1 MDKIQPIGIPHFN
14 ELFNGGMPHG
24 STVLVAGPSG
34 AGKTMFCVHWLFAG
48 YQECNEEGLYI
59 SLTEPV
65 NKLMSHQSK
74 NSFYNEQF
82 VQDKKIQFRDLRTV
96 LENHELD
103 NKALNKDDIRTIVD
117 KIGNMVL
124 DCGAERVI
132 VDSITA
138 LCYRLQTPDLIRH
151 FIFTLGTTLAYLDA
165 TVLLTSEVTDQ
176 LNSVFGTEEFI
187 CDGILRFNYKQN
199 GQRSFRIIK
208 LRGHEYDD
216 TETEFT
222 ITSNGLQLYPNKTI
236 ARSYNVSSQ
245 QLPTGMSGLDT
256 MTNGGYR
263 QGTSVVISGPSGSG
277 KTIITLHGIQAAL
290 AAGKKVLYSTFGQS
304 EAEILQTT
312 SAFSWNWQEAI
323 QNGQLRI
330 VSSNPVAPYL
340 SAHMQQLEQS
350 ITANN
355 WNMLVIDSLNALC
368 NHYTD
373 QDFFAAY
380 ERLSTYCKHQ
390 QVTLLGTTDENELI
404 PNGGTQPAVNIS
416 ALCDGIM
423 VLKFI
428 EADGD
433 LRHGVWI
440 VKMRGGEHAKTM
452 MELTIT
458 SHGALVTDGFSGY
471 DGVLSGSAHK
481 VSIGEQDKL
490 QSLFLEEFGAEGEG
504 LFMEQKAVGLQ
515 FSDIQAFSESLK
527 NAGIFTADEQA
538 AFLERAKEIVS

>member
-14 ELFNGGMPHG
+14 ELFKGGMPHG

-48 YQECNEEGLYI
+48 YKECNEEGLYI

-65 NKLMSHQSK
+65 NKLISHQSK
-74 NSFYNEQF
+74 NSFYDEQA
-82 VQDKKIQFRDLRTV
+82 VQDNKIQFRDLRTV
-96 LENHELD
+96 LEDHELD
-103 NKALNKDDIRTIVD
+103 NKTLNKEDIRMIVD

-165 TVLLTSEVTDQ
+165 TVLLTSEVTDT

-222 ITSNGLQLYPNKTI
+222 ITNHGLQLYPNKTI
-236 ARSYNVSSQ
+236 SRTYSVSSE

-256 MTNGGYR
+256 MTNGGYH
-263 QGTSVVISGPSGSG
+263 QGNSIVISGPSGSG
-277 KTIITLHGIQAAL
+277 KTMIALHGIQAAL
-290 AAGKKVLYSTFGQS
+290 QAGKKVLYTTFGQS
-304 EAEILQTT
+304 EAEILNTT
-312 SAFSWNWQEAI
+312 TAFSWNWQEAL
-323 QNGQLRI
+323 QSGQLKI
-330 VSSNPVAPYL
+330 VSNNPIAPYL
-340 SAHMQQLEQS
+340 SAHVQQIEES
-350 ITANN
+350 MTANN
-355 WNMLVIDSLNALC
+355 WHMVVVDSLNALC
-368 NHYTD
+368 SHYAD
-373 QDFFAAY
+373 QDFFKAY
-380 ERLSTYCKHQ
+380 ERLSAFCKHR
-390 QVTLLGTTDENELI
+390 QVTLLGTTNENELI
-404 PNGGTQPAVNIS
+404 PNEGKPVAVNIA
-416 ALCDGIM
+416 ALCDAII

-471 DGVLSGSAHK
+471 DGVLTGSAHK
-481 VSIGEQDKL
+481 ATTGEQDKI

-527 NAGIFTADEQA
+527 NAGIFNEDEQSK
-538 AFLERAKEIVS
+538 FLERAKEILE